1 MPECVGEKARVR
13 LGSEQWNLDDVD
25 VRRSGSGDSKM
36 RRVIL
41 ALLTAGGFAA
51 LGATPAEAVG
61 TRYPFCI
68 QGDEQPGLSN
78 CTFTSYEQCQATAS
92 GRRLWCI
99 ANPYYV
105 GDSDAPPYAGRGR
118 RLPPAYPGYP
128 RY

>member
-1 MPECVGEKARVR
+1 
-13 LGSEQWNLDDVD
+13 
-25 VRRSGSGDSKM
+25 M
-36 RRVIL
+36 RRAIL
-41 ALLTAGGFAA
+41 ALLTASGFAA
-51 LGATPAEAVG
+51 LGAVPAEAVG

-92 GRRLWCI
+92 GRFLTCI

-105 GDSDAPPYAGRGR
+105 GGGESDGPPAGYRPLPGR
-118 RLPPAYPGYP
+118 ALPPAPGYP